1 MNIILGICV
10 TQTKGQCTFLLKK
23 QFLIDTLENASNDEY
38 KIKQNEISDDLS
50 KLLY

>member
-23 QFLIDTLENASNDEY
+23 EFLTDTMENASNDEY
-38 KIKQNEISDDLS
+38 KIKQNEISDDQS